1 MKLKVIDRIL
11 LALYSA
17 LGVIALIV
25 LCMCVLRPEIYGP
38 SLSEALIGLCGDTV
52 GKAAGCALI
61 VVLIAGQIHLMIA
74 ACKREERGPKGSVS
88 VQNTENGEVRVS
100 VQAMEALVRRAIGRQ
115 EGVLDVKSKI
125 VTHDDSVTVHIDM
138 TLAVDALIPNI
149 TMTMQRRVKRY
160 IEETS
165 GIAVREV
172 LVLVNEVR
180 DGEPSA
186 IPAPD
191 ESTLK
196 KAEPEGAPEKN
207 AERFAS
213 DQTENHA
220 EAGFES
226 AESNDE
232 ARDGAGSVDGKGDAE
247 VIEITVDDITDAGT
261 DERNPE

>member
-38 SLSEALIGLCGDTV
+38 SLSEALIGLCGDTIR
-52 GKAAGCALI
+52 KAVGCALI
-61 VVLIAGQIHLMIA
+61 VVLIAGQIHLMVA

-191 ESTLK
+191 EPASEQ
-196 KAEPEGAPEKN
+196 AESADAHTSAEGKEQFSSDQ
-207 AERFAS
+207 AERDAGYESVESS
-213 DQTENHA
+213 DETA
-220 EAGFES
+220 GEA
-226 AESNDE
+226 AP
-232 ARDGAGSVDGKGDAE
+232 VDGGDGAE
-247 VIEITVDDITDAGT
+247 VIEITVDDITVAET
-261 DERNPE
+261 DERNLE